1 METKQHATEK
11 PIVNNEIKEEIKN
24 KLRQITMKTEFKK
37 KKSLWD
43 VAKPIISREF

>member
-24 KLRQITMKTEFKK
+24 KLRQITMKTEFQ

>member
-37 KKSLWD
+37 KKSMRCS
-43 VAKPIISREF
+43 KTNY